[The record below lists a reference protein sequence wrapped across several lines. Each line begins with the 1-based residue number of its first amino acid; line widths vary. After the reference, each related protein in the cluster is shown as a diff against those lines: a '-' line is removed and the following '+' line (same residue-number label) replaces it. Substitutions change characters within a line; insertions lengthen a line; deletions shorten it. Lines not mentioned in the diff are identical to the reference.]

1 MEKGPYQ
8 HYERPRRSRLD
19 NEYRKSSKW
28 GTVVVILLLVLM
40 ILVPLTLHS
49 TGNKNESASQ
59 PAVKHVA
66 TKKTAGK
73 KIQPKKPKL
82 TQKKKPKTNKHTK
95 GRKVPKKKTSNKLPQ
110 TYVVKS
116 GDTIS
121 SIAKKYGLTEA
132 QIRQANNLGDS
143 SNINAG
149 ETIKLK

>member
-8 HYERPRRSRLD
+8 HYDRPRRSRLD

-28 GTVVVILLLVLM
+28 ETVVVILMLVLM

-49 TGNKNESASQ
+49 TGSKNESAGQ
-59 PAVKHVA
+59 PAVKQVA
-66 TKKTAGK
+66 TKKNAGRK
-73 KIQPKKPKL
+73 VQPKKPKL
-82 TQKKKPKTNKHTK
+82 TKKKNKKTSRHKK
-95 GRKVPKKKTSNKLPQ
+95 GKKALKKKTGNKLPQ
-110 TYVVKS
+110 TYMVKS

-132 QIRQANNLGDS
+132 QIRQANNLGDF